1 MKRKLLISPSICIIF
16 GILFIYL
23 MQSGLSNLGSNK
35 LFYWVVAIIIVLSF
49 VVVGFELFLRPDFI
63 VTDKMIVLFNRPLAY
78 LITKKDFRYIAE
90 YDQIEKSNVFST
102 DIHLTI
108 KNNRSAIRISFQS
121 LDDFQTAETLILEQ
135 LEKRNILFNRPRV

>member
-1 MKRKLLISPSICIIF
+1 MEFHDRMKRLKRKLLISPSICIIF

-63 VTDKMIVLFNRPLAY
+63 VTDKMI
-78 LITKKDFRYIAE
+78 
-90 YDQIEKSNVFST
+90 
-102 DIHLTI
+102 DIL
-108 KNNRSAIRISFQS
+108 
-121 LDDFQTAETLILEQ
+121 
-135 LEKRNILFNRPRV
+135 